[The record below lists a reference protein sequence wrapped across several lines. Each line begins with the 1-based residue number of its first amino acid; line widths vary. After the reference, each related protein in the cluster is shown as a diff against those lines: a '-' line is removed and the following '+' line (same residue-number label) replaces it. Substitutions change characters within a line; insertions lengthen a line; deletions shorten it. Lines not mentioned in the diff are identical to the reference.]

1 MTWEVLIFY
10 LAAVVAV
17 VGALTVVFSR
27 KLINAGF
34 ALLATFGGVATLYGL
49 LGASFLAGVQVLLY
63 IGGVLVLLLFAIIL
77 TRDVEHAR
85 ISMTGSQKVLGLL
98 VAAGTVVLLLTVLG
112 GTDWKVH
119 VPNYSGPGPEGIGS
133 LFMSDYILPFEAI
146 SLLLLIAL
154 LGAAYM
160 ARRKA

>member
-1 MTWEVLIFY
+1 VTWEALIFY
-10 LAAVVAV
+10 VAAAVTVVSAVA
-17 VGALTVVFSR
+17 VVFSR

-77 TRDVEHAR
+77 TRDAEHAR
-85 ISMTGSQKVLGLL
+85 ISMTGTQRVLGLV
-98 VAAGTVVLLLTVLG
+98 VAAGTVVVLLLVLS
-112 GTDWKVH
+112 GTDWMMRT
-119 VPNYSGPGPEGIGS
+119 PDYASPGPKGIGR
-133 LFMSDYILPFEAI
+133 LFMSDFILPFEAI

-160 ARRKA
+160 ARRKT

>member
-1 MTWEVLIFY
+1 MTWEVFIFY
-10 LAAVVAV
+10 LAAVVTVVSAV
-17 VGALTVVFSR
+17 AVVFSR

-63 IGGVLVLLLFAIIL
+63 IGGVLVLLLFAIVL
-77 TRDVEHAR
+77 TRDVERAR
-85 ISMTGSQKVLGLL
+85 ISMTGTQRVLGLV
-98 VAAGTVVLLLTVLG
+98 VAAGTVVVLLLVLS
-112 GTDWKVH
+112 GTDWLMRT
-119 VPNYSGPGPEGIGS
+119 PDYASPGPKGIGR
-133 LFMSDYILPFEAI
+133 LFMSDFILPFEAI

-160 ARRKA
+160 ARRKT